1 MLNILVTGC
10 AGFIGSN
17 LSEFLLEKNFNV
29 IGIDNF
35 DNFYDRNVKEK
46 NLQNFL
52 RHKNFNFFELDIT
65 EKEKLFISI
74 PAKVDLIIHLAAKA
88 GVLPSL
94 KNPQEYID
102 TNIKGTNNLLELAVE
117 KNIKKFIFAS
127 SSSVYGN
134 NNKIP
139 FNEED
144 ATDYPISPYAFTKKS
159 CELMNYNYH
168 NIYDID
174 IINLRFFTV
183 YGPKQ
188 RPDLAI
194 HKFFKL
200 IYEDKPIQMYGN
212 GDTARD
218 YTYIDDTVNG
228 ILGAIGYIA
237 NNNKI
242 YETINL
248 GNNSPIKLNELIAA
262 IYKTTGKPI
271 NVQKKPMQPGDVNV
285 TYASIDKAKKILN
298 YNPSTNLKDGL
309 KKFQKWYLQN
319 YEA

>member
-168 NIYDID
+168 NIYDIN
-174 IINLRFFTV
+174 IINFRFFTV